1 MKPFNLEEA
10 IELHKPVVTRDGRD
24 VWLAGY
30 NPNAEEHCRI
40 IGWLTNGHQGWWCE
54 NGKFR
59 LDEEHDWDLFMKPTE
74 KYVGFFTYVKDDEI
88 KIETTGCPFNTEE
101 KANQYLDRMVK
112 TEFWHDIQNRQ
123 VIKIN
128 V

>member
-40 IGWLTNGHQGWWCE
+40 IGWVDGRVYFWKEDGTSDLEANGTV
-54 NGKFR
+54 N
-59 LDEEHDWDLFMKPTE
+59 LFMKQTE
-74 KYVGFFTYVKDDEI
+74 KYVGFFTCFENGETI
-88 KIETTGCPFNTEE
+88 INTIEGLFDTEE
-101 KANQYLDRMVK
+101 EVNQTLDKIVK
-112 TEFWHDIQNRQ
+112 TEFWNDIQNRQ

>member
-30 NPNAEEHCRI
+30 NPSAEEHCRI
-40 IGWLTNGHQGWWCE
+40 VGWVDGRVYFWKEDGTSDLEANGTI
-54 NGKFR
+54 
-59 LDEEHDWDLFMKPTE
+59 DLFMESTE
-74 KYVGFFTYVKDDEI
+74 KYVGFFTYVKNG
-88 KIETTGCPFNTEE
+88 KIVIDTTGCPYDTEE
-101 KANQYLDRMVK
+101 EANKALDIIVGL
-112 TEFWHDIQNRQ
+112 EFWHDIQNRQ

>member
-30 NPNAEEHCRI
+30 NPRAEEHGRI
-40 IGWLTNGHQGWWCE
+40 LGWVDGNAWSWREDGYHLKKGTSPS
-54 NGKFR
+54 
-59 LDEEHDWDLFMKPTE
+59 DLFMKSTE
-74 KYVGFFTYVKDDEI
+74 KYVGFWTYLNNDGVI
-88 KIETTGCPFNTEE
+88 ITHVTGAFDTEE
-101 KANQYLDRMVK
+101 KANQYLDTIVK
-112 TEFWHDIQNRQ
+112 VEFWNDIQNRQ

-128 V
+128 I

>member
-30 NPNAEEHCRI
+30 NPNAEEHGKI
-40 IGWLTNGHQGWWCE
+40 LGWVDGGIYFWKEDGTSDLEVNGTA
-54 NGKFR
+54 
-59 LDEEHDWDLFMKPTE
+59 DLFMKSTE
-74 KYVGFFTYVKDDEI
+74 KYVGFWTYLNNDGVI
-88 KIETTGCPFNTEE
+88 ITHVTGAFDTEE
-101 KANQYLDRMVK
+101 KANQYLDTIVK
-112 TEFWHDIQNRQ
+112 VEFWHDIQNRQ